1 MKFSGSDVAAASCS
15 SGYDVVA
22 AASCSSGYD
31 VVAAASC
38 SSGSAAS
45 SSSGSDD
52 TATVSSSSE
61 TEDYFCTA
69 SIFQSTDVIPMP
81 IDSSDDNEHI
91 GKGAG
96 EFFDGALDDVSSLS
110 ASEECYQESSD
121 ANFSNI
127 TFSLPGNDFMIYFP
141 GNPNLLNKITQ
152 VTIANG
158 IKEIP
163 LIIVNEYEHKGYE
176 SNITLIISGIDLY
189 SKETMVY
196 SVNPKNKNIRLSFVN
211 RSIELNIPNVG
222 TYGAEYGG
230 MWSITNA
237 IMKSEFKIDWD
248 RLTIEGAIDLGKACL
263 KATATAAK
271 YGIIQ
276 GVSETYDVY
285 IVSLFSGTG
294 WIIDDKLKPD
304 ENATNDARKKYM
316 MEQAEKDY
324 KKQKRL
330 KRNAEKKAKGQT

>member
-1 MKFSGSDVAAASCS
+1 MKFSGSD
-15 SGYDVVA
+15 VA

-110 ASEECYQESSD
+110 ASEECSQESSD

-158 IKEIP
+158 IKEIGDRIFQNCS
-163 LIIVNEYEHKGYE
+163 LLTNII
-176 SNITLIISGIDLY
+176 
-189 SKETMVY
+189 
-196 SVNPKNKNIRLSFVN
+196 
-211 RSIELNIPNVG
+211 IPNSV
-222 TYGAEYGG
+222 TVHTHSVC
-230 MWSITNA
+230 SI
-237 IMKSEFKIDWD
+237 
-248 RLTIEGAIDLGKACL
+248 L
-263 KATATAAK
+263 
-271 YGIIQ
+271 
-276 GVSETYDVY
+276 
-285 IVSLFSGTG
+285 
-294 WIIDDKLKPD
+294 
-304 ENATNDARKKYM
+304 
-316 MEQAEKDY
+316 
-324 KKQKRL
+324 
-330 KRNAEKKAKGQT
+330 